1 MLTSALT
8 FPIVFLQ
15 ALPTV
20 CPFLYL
26 TIGMSLPRLM
36 SRQVSLAGLP
46 ISTCCTHDRQGKLS
60 CSLGY
65 IVLPSKKSQW
75 PADLSSPILTLSRF
89 SPLLSSSPF
98 DFVTSWTRFGCFHS
112 QPLIMPVL
120 LIQMPLQP
128 FQINPKL
135 SLPSRTNTELY
146 VPQYARLTSVTSL
159 LFYCFSNLYNL
170 YNNIICTCLGTLQFS
185 SLSSQSKFPE
195 VKV

>member
-8 FPIVFLQ
+8 FPIVSLQ
-15 ALPTV
+15 ALLTV

-26 TIGMSLPRLM
+26 PIGMSLSSLM

-46 ISTCCTHDRQGKLS
+46 ISTCCTHSLHGKLS

-89 SPLLSSSPF
+89 SPLPSSSSF
-98 DFVTSWTRFGCFHS
+98 DFVTSWTSFGCFHS

-120 LIQMPLQP
+120 LSQMSLQP

-135 SLPSRTNTELY
+135 LPSRTNTELY
-146 VPQYARLTSVTSL
+146 VPQYDV
-159 LFYCFSNLYNL
+159 C
-170 YNNIICTCLGTLQFS
+170 
-185 SLSSQSKFPE
+185 PPD
-195 VKV
+195 